1 MMKYIDAQD
10 SAKFLFKHRQNK
22 SSINDLPN
30 KLTPKT
36 DYEAYIIQEELKLL
50 YLSLKDNISIGKKVG
65 CTSLDGQKQLD
76 ISEPFYG
83 NLFSRFYEVEPKNI
97 SSKKFS
103 KPFIEPEISLRV
115 KEDIN
120 ISQAPFSI
128 KDIDD
133 LFDGFV
139 CSLEIVDFRFNKNLK
154 EIGAYNLIATNGAS
168 EFWIRNSEVFSMNN
182 INFDNHEIKISFN
195 NEIVGQG
202 NVNKVMEN
210 PLNSGL
216 WLINKIAE
224 KGETLLKGQFISTGT
239 CTKAHELTPNT
250 KVSADFGKF
259 GKIEFHY
266 N

>member
-1 MMKYIDAQD
+1 MKYIDAQD

-36 DYEAYIIQEELKLL
+36 YYEAYIIQEELKLL

-103 KPFIEPEISLRV
+103 KPFIEPEIALRV

-154 EIGAYNLIATNGAS
+154 DIGAYNLIATNGAS

-182 INFDNHEIKISFN
+182 INFDDHKIKISFN
-195 NEIVGQG
+195 NVIVGQG

-239 CTKAHELTPNT
+239 CTKAHELTPNN

>member
-36 DYEAYIIQEELKLL
+36 DYEAYMIQEELKLL

-83 NLFSRFYEVEPKNI
+83 NLFSRFCEVEPKNI

-103 KPFIEPEISLRV
+103 KPFIEPEIALRV

-168 EFWIRNSEVFSMNN
+168 EFWIRNSEVFSMNK
-182 INFDNHEIKISFN
+182 INFDDHEIKISFN
-195 NEIVGQG
+195 NEIVGHG

-259 GKIEFHY
+259 GKIEFNY

>member
-1 MMKYIDAQD
+1 MEHINAQE

-22 SSINDLPN
+22 SSINELPN
-30 KLTPKT
+30 KLIPKNEN
-36 DYEAYIIQEELKLL
+36 DAYMIQEELKLL
-50 YLSLKDNISIGKKVG
+50 YLSLKENISIGKKVG

-76 ISEPFYG
+76 ISGPFYG
-83 NLFSRFYEVEPKNI
+83 NLFSRFYEIEPKNI

-103 KPFIEPEISLRV
+103 KPFIEPEIALRV

-128 KDIDD
+128 RDIDE

-154 EIGAYNLIATNGAS
+154 DIGANNLIATNGAS
-168 EFWIRNSEVFSMNN
+168 EFWIRNSEVFSMNK
-182 INFDNHEIKISFN
+182 INFNDHEINISFN
-195 NEIVGQG
+195 NQIVGEG

-216 WLINKIAE
+216 WVINKIAQR
-224 KGETLLKGQFISTGT
+224 GETLLKGQFISTGT
-239 CTKAHELTPNT
+239 CTKAHELNTNT
-250 KVSADFGKF
+250 KVSANFGKL
-259 GKIEFHY
+259 GKVEFNY

>member
-1 MMKYIDAQD
+1 MMEYIHAQE
-10 SAKFLFKHRQNK
+10 SAKLFFKYRQNK

-36 DYEAYIIQEELKLL
+36 DHEAYIIQEELKLL
-50 YLSLKDNISIGKKVG
+50 YLSLKDNVSIGKKVG
-65 CTSLDGQKQLD
+65 CTSLEGQKQLD

-83 NLFSRFYEVEPKNI
+83 NLFSRFYAIEPDNI

-103 KPFIEPEISLRV
+103 KPFIEPEIALRI

-120 ISQAPFSI
+120 ISKGPFSA
-128 KDIDD
+128 KDIND

-154 EIGAYNLIATNGAS
+154 DIGAYNLIATNGAS
-168 EFWIRNSEVFSMNN
+168 EFWIRNAEVFSMNK
-182 INFDNHEIKISFN
+182 INFDDHEIKIYFN
-195 NEIVGQG
+195 NEIVGVG

-216 WLINKIAE
+216 WLINKIAQ

-239 CTKAHELTPNT
+239 CTKAHELPPNT
-250 KVSADFGKF
+250 KVSADFGIL
-259 GKIEFHY
+259 GKIEFNYH
-266 N
+266 

>member
-1 MMKYIDAQD
+1 MEYIDAQE

-22 SSINDLPN
+22 SSINELPN
-30 KLTPKT
+30 KLTPKN
-36 DYEAYIIQEELKLL
+36 DSEAYIIQEELKLL

-83 NLFSRFYEVEPKNI
+83 NLFSRFYDIEPKDI

-103 KPFIEPEISLRV
+103 KPFIEPEIALRI

-120 ISQAPFSI
+120 ISKAPFSI
-128 KDIDD
+128 NDIED

-139 CSLEIVDFRFNKNLK
+139 CSLEIVDFRFNKDLK
-154 EIGAYNLIATNGAS
+154 DIGACNLIATNGAS
-168 EFWIRNSEVFSMNN
+168 EFWIRNSEVFSMKK
-182 INFDNHEIKISFN
+182 INFDDHKINISFN
-195 NEIVGQG
+195 NEIVGEG
-202 NVNKVMEN
+202 NVNNVMDS
-210 PLNSGL
+210 PLNSAL
-216 WLINKIAE
+216 WLINKIAQ

-239 CTKAHELTPNT
+239 CTKAHELSPKT

-259 GKIEFHY
+259 GKIEF
-266 N
+266 NFN

>member
-1 MMKYIDAQD
+1 MQYIDAQD

-36 DYEAYIIQEELKLL
+36 DYEAYMIQEELKLL

-103 KPFIEPEISLRV
+103 KPFIEPEIALRV

-128 KDIDD
+128 KDIDE

-139 CSLEIVDFRFNKNLK
+139 CSIEIVDFRFNKNLK

-182 INFDNHEIKISFN
+182 INFDDHEIKISFN
-195 NEIVGQG
+195 NEIVGHG

-259 GKIEFHY
+259 GKIEFNY

>member
-1 MMKYIDAQD
+1 MMEYINAQE

-65 CTSLDGQKQLD
+65 CTSLNGQKQLD

-83 NLFSRFYEVEPKNI
+83 ILFSRFYEVEPKNI

-103 KPFIEPEISLRV
+103 KPFIEPEIALRV

-128 KDIDD
+128 KDIDN

-154 EIGAYNLIATNGAS
+154 DIGAYNLIATNGAS

-182 INFDNHEIKISFN
+182 INFDDHEIKISFN
-195 NEIVGQG
+195 NEIVGHG

-210 PLNSGL
+210 PLNSAL

-224 KGETLLKGQFISTGT
+224 KGESLLKGQFISTGT

-259 GKIEFHY
+259 GKIEFNY

>member
-1 MMKYIDAQD
+1 MEYINAQE
-10 SAKFLFKHRQNK
+10 SAKYLFKQRQNK
-22 SSINDLPN
+22 LSINDLPD
-30 KLTPKT
+30 KLTPKN
-36 DYEAYIIQEELKLL
+36 DNDAYLIQEELKLL

-65 CTSLDGQKQLD
+65 CTSLEGQKQLD

-83 NLFSRFYEVEPKNI
+83 NLFSRFYAIDPEEI

-103 KPFIEPEISLRV
+103 KPFIEPEIALRI

-120 ISQAPFSI
+120 ISKAPFSI

-154 EIGAYNLIATNGAS
+154 DIGALNLISTNGAS
-168 EFWIRNSEVFSMNN
+168 EFWIRNSEVFSMSK
-182 INFDNHEIKISFN
+182 INFDDHEVNISFN
-195 NEIVGQG
+195 DDIVGEG

-216 WLINKIAE
+216 WLINKIAQ

-239 CTKAHELTPNT
+239 CTKAHELHPNT
-250 KVSADFGKF
+250 EVSADFGKL
-259 GKIEFHY
+259 GKIEFKY

>member
-1 MMKYIDAQD
+1 MMEYINAQE

-36 DYEAYIIQEELKLL
+36 DQEAYIIQEELKLL
-50 YLSLKDNISIGKKVG
+50 YLSLKDNVSIGKKVG
-65 CTSLDGQKQLD
+65 CTSLEGQKQLD

-83 NLFSRFYEVEPKNI
+83 NLFSRFYAIEPNDI

-103 KPFIEPEISLRV
+103 KPFIEPEIALRV

-128 KDIDD
+128 NHIND

-139 CSLEIVDFRFNKNLK
+139 CSLEIVDFRFNKNLRD
-154 EIGAYNLIATNGAS
+154 IGAFNLIATNGAS
-168 EFWIRNSEVFSMNN
+168 EFWVRNSEVFAMNK
-182 INFDNHEIKISFN
+182 INFEDHVIKISFN
-195 NEIVGQG
+195 NEIVGEG

-210 PLNSGL
+210 PLNSAL
-216 WLINKIAE
+216 WLINKIAK

-239 CTKAHELTPNT
+239 CTKAHELPPNT
-250 KVSADFGKF
+250 KVSADFGLV
-259 GKIEFHY
+259 GKIEFNY

>member
-1 MMKYIDAQD
+1 MKYIDAQD

-36 DYEAYIIQEELKLL
+36 YYEAYIIQEELKLL

-154 EIGAYNLIATNGAS
+154 DIGAYNLIATNGAS
-168 EFWIRNSEVFSMNN
+168 EFWIRNNEVFLMDK
-182 INFDNHEIKISFN
+182 INFDDHEIKISFN
-195 NEIVGQG
+195 NEIVGKG

-216 WLINKIAE
+216 WLINKIAQ

-239 CTKAHELTPNT
+239 CTKAHELPPNT
-250 KVSADFGKF
+250 KVNADFGVL
-259 GKIEFHY
+259 GKIEFNY

>member
-1 MMKYIDAQD
+1 MEYIDAQE

-22 SSINDLPN
+22 SSINELPN
-30 KLTPKT
+30 KLTPKN
-36 DYEAYIIQEELKLL
+36 DSEAYIIQEELKLL

-83 NLFSRFYEVEPKNI
+83 NLFSRFYDIEPKDI

-103 KPFIEPEISLRV
+103 KPFIEPEIALRI

-120 ISQAPFSI
+120 ISKAPFSI
-128 KDIDD
+128 NDIED

-139 CSLEIVDFRFNKNLK
+139 CSLEIVDFRFNKDLK
-154 EIGAYNLIATNGAS
+154 DIGACNLIATNGAS
-168 EFWIRNSEVFSMNN
+168 EFWIRNSEVFSMKK
-182 INFDNHEIKISFN
+182 INFDDHKINISFN
-195 NEIVGQG
+195 DEIVGEG
-202 NVNKVMEN
+202 NVNNVMDN
-210 PLNSGL
+210 PLNSAL
-216 WLINKIAE
+216 WLINKIAQ

-239 CTKAHELTPNT
+239 CTKAHELSPKT
-250 KVSADFGKF
+250 KVSADFGEF
-259 GKIEFHY
+259 GKIEFNY

>member
-1 MMKYIDAQD
+1 MMKYIDAQE

-22 SSINDLPN
+22 LGINNLPN
-30 KLTPKT
+30 KLSPKN
-36 DYEAYIIQEELKLL
+36 DNEAYIIQEELKLL

-83 NLFSRFYEVEPKNI
+83 NLFSRFYEIEPKNI

-103 KPFIEPEISLRV
+103 KPFIEPEIALRV

-120 ISQAPFSI
+120 MADAPFSI
-128 KDIDD
+128 KDVDD

-139 CSLEIVDFRFNKNLK
+139 CSLEIVDFRFNKSLK
-154 EIGAYNLIATNGAS
+154 DIGANNLIATNGAS
-168 EFWIRNSEVFSMNN
+168 EFWIRNSEVFLMNK
-182 INFDNHEIKISFN
+182 INFDDHEVNISFN
-195 NEIVGQG
+195 NEIIGKG
-202 NVNKVMEN
+202 NVNNVMEN

-216 WLINKIAE
+216 WLINKIAQ

-239 CTKAHELTPNT
+239 CTKAHELPPNT
-250 KVSADFGKF
+250 KVSADFGKL
-259 GKIEFHY
+259 GKIEFNY
-266 N
+266 I

>member
-1 MMKYIDAQD
+1 MKYIEAQD

-30 KLTPKT
+30 KLKPKT

-103 KPFIEPEISLRV
+103 KPFIEPEIALRV

-195 NEIVGQG
+195 NEIVGHG

-239 CTKAHELTPNT
+239 CTKAHELPPNT
-250 KVSADFGKF
+250 KVSADFGKL
-259 GKIEFHY
+259 GKIEFIY

>member
-1 MMKYIDAQD
+1 MERINAQE

-36 DYEAYIIQEELKLL
+36 DNEAYIIQEELKLL
-50 YLSLKDNISIGKKVG
+50 YLSLKDNVSIGKKVG
-65 CTSLDGQKQLD
+65 CTSLEGQKQLD

-83 NLFSRFYEVEPKNI
+83 NLFSRFYAIEPDGI

-103 KPFIEPEISLRV
+103 KPFIEPEIALRV
-115 KEDIN
+115 KEDID
-120 ISQAPFSI
+120 ISKAPFST
-128 KDIDD
+128 KDIND

-154 EIGAYNLIATNGAS
+154 DIGAFNLIATNGAS
-168 EFWIRNSEVFSMNN
+168 EFWIRNTEVFSMNK
-182 INFDNHEIKISFN
+182 INFNDHQIKISFN
-195 NEIVGQG
+195 NEIVGEG
-202 NVNKVMEN
+202 NVNKVMHN

-216 WLINKIAE
+216 WLINKIAQN
-224 KGETLLKGQFISTGT
+224 GETLLKGQFISTGT
-239 CTKAHELTPNT
+239 CTKAHELPPNT
-250 KVSADFGKF
+250 KVSADFGLL
-259 GKIEFHY
+259 GKIEFNY

>member
-1 MMKYIDAQD
+1 MKYIDAQD
-10 SAKFLFKHRQNK
+10 CAKFLFKHRQNK

-36 DYEAYIIQEELKLL
+36 DYEAYMIQEELKLL

-83 NLFSRFYEVEPKNI
+83 NLFSRFYQVEPKNI

-103 KPFIEPEISLRV
+103 KPFIEPEIALRV

-128 KDIDD
+128 KDIDE

-182 INFDNHEIKISFN
+182 INFDDHEIKISFN
-195 NEIVGQG
+195 NEIVGHG

-259 GKIEFHY
+259 GKIEFNY